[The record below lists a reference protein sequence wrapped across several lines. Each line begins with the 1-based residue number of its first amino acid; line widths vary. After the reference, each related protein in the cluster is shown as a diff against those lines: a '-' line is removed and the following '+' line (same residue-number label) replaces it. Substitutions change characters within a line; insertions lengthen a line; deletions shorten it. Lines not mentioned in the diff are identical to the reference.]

1 MIIENFLEWINPT
14 LWIISNLELIYI
26 GIVLITFVILYV
38 IWFDPKATTGGK
50 MIFRF
55 AYSLSLFVA
64 VIFVGIF
71 VGIFIDPRHDIP
83 WYAYPG
89 DTLLWRPIIRLG
101 AYSYV
106 SFTISTLVLFLWKRK
121 FRPEKLKTA
130 PDKLLVK
137 PRHDTAEIPI
147 AKEKLNG

>member
-1 MIIENFLEWINPT
+1 MIIVDFLETINPV
-14 LWIISNLELIYI
+14 LWIISNLALLYI
-26 GIVLITFVILYV
+26 GIVLIAFAILYV

-55 AYSLSLFVA
+55 AYSLSLVVA
-64 VIFVGIF
+64 VIF

-83 WYAYPG
+83 WYEYPG
-89 DTLLWRPIIRLG
+89 DIMWWRPIILLA
-101 AYSYV
+101 AYGYV
-106 SFTISTLVLFLWKRK
+106 SFTISALVRFLWKRK

-137 PRHDTAEIPI
+137 PRHDTAEVPI
-147 AKEKLNG
+147 TKEKKND